1 MDVLDSG
8 ALMSLNEE
16 KLKLES
22 QLAGVSRLED
32 RLKEVYALLGD
43 DAPIEDD
50 DNQFSGSD

>member
-1 MDVLDSG
+1 MLDSG